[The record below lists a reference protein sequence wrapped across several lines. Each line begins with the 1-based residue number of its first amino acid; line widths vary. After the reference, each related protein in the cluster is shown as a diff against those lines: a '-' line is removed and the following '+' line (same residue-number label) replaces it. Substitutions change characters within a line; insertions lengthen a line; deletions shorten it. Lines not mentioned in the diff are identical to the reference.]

1 MNNRLLAAIACLSL
15 LTACQPAGD
24 QGQDSAKYLGEG
36 ITITINGMPV
46 HESVFRL
53 YAMNR
58 TQQEFNEL
66 NDEQKQAIL
75 DELTQVYLL
84 AGEAQN
90 RSLDEERK
98 IAAEIE
104 LQRLNTLARNM
115 VNRWRENNPISEVDL
130 RDEYEKRIAEFS
142 TTEYKARHILLN
154 TEEEAKAVISDLAA
168 GADFAE
174 LAKERSTGPTGPNGG
189 DLGWFAANTMVKPF
203 GDAVRSMEKGSTTAE
218 PVQTRFGFHVISLED
233 TREVEA
239 PGLDQVR
246 GEISNRLESERIE
259 AFIDELKSKAT
270 IQTEPGAGEN

>member
-1 MNNRLLAAIACLSL
+1 MDNRLLAAVASLPLIA
-15 LTACQPAGD
+15 ACQPAGD
-24 QGQDSAKYLGEG
+24 QGQASANYLGESV
-36 ITITINGMPV
+36 TATVNGMPV
-46 HESVFRL
+46 HESVYRL
-53 YAMNR
+53 YAINR
-58 TQQEFNEL
+58 TQQEFTDL
-66 NDEQKQAIL
+66 NDDQKQAIL

-84 AGEAQN
+84 ASEAEN

-130 RDEYEKRIAEFS
+130 REEYEKRIAEFA

-154 TEEEAKAVISDLAA
+154 TEEEAKAVISDLAG

-189 DLGWFAANTMVKPF
+189 DLGWFGANTMVKPF
-203 GDAVRSMEKGSTTAE
+203 GDAVKSMEKGSTSSE
-218 PVQTRFGFHVISLED
+218 PVQTRFGFHVIALED

-246 GEISNRLESERIE
+246 AEISTRLESERIE
-259 AFIDELKSKAT
+259 AFIEELKSKAT
-270 IQTEPGAGEN
+270 IGSPSEAGES